1 MLSRQKGISYQ
12 KYLED
17 YAKNK
22 FIDKILN
29 GKPRN
34 NKKNI
39 STTSSKEQFTFLKE
53 GNVTMVDNFYNI
65 FFIYMY

>member
-22 FIDKILN
+22 FIDKIFN

-39 STTSSKEQFTFLKE
+39 STTSSKE

-65 FFIYMY
+65 FYIYMY

>member
-1 MLSRQKGISYQ
+1 MFSRQKGISYQ

-29 GKPRN
+29 GKQEII
-34 NKKNI
+34 KKTFQQHLQRSNLL
-39 STTSSKEQFTFLKE
+39 SSKE

>member
-17 YAKNK
+17 YARNK

-39 STTSSKEQFTFLKE
+39 STTSSK
-53 GNVTMVDNFYNI
+53 GGGVTMVDNFYNI